1 MRADMAQEVSLDG
14 VIVRPEQNSL
24 CVAGEDIHVEPKVM
38 AVLQVLMAHAGEVVS
53 RQTLMETVWAGRVVG
68 EEVLTRCISELR
80 SALGDNA
87 GDPRFIQPV
96 PKKG

>member
-1 MRADMAQEVSLDG
+1 
-14 VIVRPEQNSL
+14 
-24 CVAGEDIHVEPKVM
+24 M

-80 SALGDNA
+80 SALGDKA
-87 GDPRFIQPV
+87 GDPEIHPDRSQERLPAAGVEPSRTRGAPV
-96 PKKG
+96 YRRRVVALAAGSGARA